1 MCFVNFT
8 DSVQL
13 SPSSLEFSVNVTDP
27 SQRECF
33 NLSIEFN
40 DDDICEYFNCIP
52 RVIQLH
58 MVLSNE
64 TERVNTS
71 NSTVTVQLPSYCT
84 CSSDTPSPTFSTT
97 PTQVDVTT
105 TSTQVDVTEIV
116 IAAVVPSLFV
126 VFAIVAIVV
135 VIIVFYRKSSK
146 LKRIDLKG

>member
-13 SPSSLEFSVNVTDP
+13 SPSSLEFSVNATDL

-33 NLSIEFN
+33 NLSLEFN
-40 DDDICEYFNCIP
+40 DADICEYFNCTP

-58 MVLSNE
+58 MVLSNV

-71 NSTVTVQLPSYCT
+71 NSTVTVQVPSQCK

-97 PTQVDVTT
+97 
-105 TSTQVDVTEIV
+105 STPVDVTEIV

-135 VIIVFYRKSSK
+135 VIIVFYRKNSK
-146 LKRIDLKG
+146 LKRIDLEG

>member
-1 MCFVNFT
+1 MCFINFT

-13 SPSSLEFSVNVTDP
+13 SHSSLEFSVNAIDL

-40 DDDICEYFNCIP
+40 DADICEYFNCTP

-58 MVLSNE
+58 MVLSNK

-71 NSTVTVQLPSYCT
+71 NSTVTVQLPSNCT
-84 CSSDTPSPTFSTT
+84 CPSDTPSPTFSTT
-97 PTQVDVTT
+97 STQADVTST
-105 TSTQVDVTEIV
+105 LTQVDVTEIIV
-116 IAAVVPSLFV
+116 AAVVPSLFV

-135 VIIVFYRKSSK
+135 VIMVFYRKSSK
-146 LKRIDLKG
+146 LKRIDLEG